1 MAFYQPVK
9 PGEPVKH
16 SARREND
23 ISALLNHFN
32 GISAVSTRAG
42 MGSAFKIAVCNR
54 TQAVIPAGYAVEIDP
69 DAVPSAE
76 AVPVKLATTSS
87 DFYQVTTEN
96 MQPGDISS
104 AICMGVATVQL
115 SATLPEGTRYVEPGT
130 DGLFQAATG
139 GRAQVISTKEKT
151 ATILLGAGGTGY
163 NGYFKVIDASE
174 AKDDG
179 TKTLKIKV
187 VDGAD
192 PAAASC
198 GIATVNSV
206 EVVIQAKTVDVEKKT
221 NVQYVYCSCSINSA
235 NQISGTIEISST
247 RPARQSDSTVTKVIG
262 RIFYENNSMR
272 IVQDQFGEIW
282 MPYMLEC
289 PGRES

>member
-130 DGLFQAATG
+130 DGLFQAAAG

-151 ATILLGAGGTGY
+151 AIVLLGAGETATGISIGVLTSGPS
-163 NGYFKVIDASE
+163 NGYGPAVWKAIKVNA
-174 AKDDG
+174 DG
-179 TKTLKIKV
+179 TWTATGEEVPVVVPLLK
-187 VDGAD
+187 
-192 PAAASC
+192 
-198 GIATVNSV
+198 
-206 EVVIQAKTVDVEKKT
+206 
-221 NVQYVYCSCSINSA
+221 
-235 NQISGTIEISST
+235 
-247 RPARQSDSTVTKVIG
+247 
-262 RIFYENNSMR
+262 
-272 IVQDQFGEIW
+272 
-282 MPYMLEC
+282 
-289 PGRES
+289 

>member
-32 GISAVSTRAG
+32 GISAVSARAG

-115 SATLPEGTRYVEPGT
+115 SAALPEGTRYVEPGT
-130 DGLFQAATG
+130 DGTFQAATG

-151 ATILLGAGGTGY
+151 AIILLGGGGGTATGISIGVLSSGPSDGFGPAVWREITV
-163 NGYFKVIDASE
+163 NA
-174 AKDDG
+174 DG
-179 TKTLKIKV
+179 TW
-187 VDGAD
+187 
-192 PAAASC
+192 
-198 GIATVNSV
+198 
-206 EVVIQAKTVDVEKKT
+206 
-221 NVQYVYCSCSINSA
+221 
-235 NQISGTIEISST
+235 
-247 RPARQSDSTVTKVIG
+247 TVT
-262 RIFYENNSMR
+262 
-272 IVQDQFGEIW
+272 GEEI
-282 MPYMLEC
+282 PVVVPLLK
-289 PGRES
+289 

>member
-54 TQAVIPAGYAVEIDP
+54 TQAVIPAGYAVEINP

-115 SATLPEGTRYVEPGT
+115 SAALPEGTRYVEPGA

-139 GRAQVISTKEKT
+139 GRAQVISTKEKK
-151 ATILLGAGGTGY
+151 AIILLGGGGNDRENDDVIICKITGGNAK
-163 NGYFKVIDASE
+163 NGFSVSLFPNG
-174 AKDDG
+174 KDQPSTG
-179 TKTLKIKV
+179 NGLLF
-187 VDGAD
+187 
-192 PAAASC
+192 AAELAINAELPTGSWVL
-198 GIATVNSV
+198 GHKHMI
-206 EVVIQAKTVDVEKKT
+206 
-221 NVQYVYCSCSINSA
+221 SITGGNE
-235 NQISGTIEISST
+235 T
-247 RPARQSDSTVTKVIG
+247 
-262 RIFYENNSMR
+262 
-272 IVQDQFGEIW
+272 
-282 MPYMLEC
+282 
-289 PGRES
+289 